1 MNLSVKDIYT
11 MKTLSYLIKP
21 ALLLVALVG
30 FFASANGAWAAD
42 TSATAS
48 NAQNLAGQTAADLT
62 GSNATAGQKVIQQVY
77 GIIRFAYVFFYA
89 IAVMMVAQSWMQ
101 FKQQKYEAMFASMGA
116 ALGLF
121 LTPAIIDFIHGLGK
135 ATAS

>member
-1 MNLSVKDIYT
+1 
-11 MKTLSYLIKP
+11 MKTLTSLIKP

-30 FFASANGAWAAD
+30 FFASANGAWAT
-42 TSATAS
+42 TSTS
-48 NAQNLAGQTAADLT
+48 NAANLAGATSADLT
-62 GSNATAGQKVIQQVY
+62 GTDSAAGQKVIEQVY

-135 ATAS
+135 ATK